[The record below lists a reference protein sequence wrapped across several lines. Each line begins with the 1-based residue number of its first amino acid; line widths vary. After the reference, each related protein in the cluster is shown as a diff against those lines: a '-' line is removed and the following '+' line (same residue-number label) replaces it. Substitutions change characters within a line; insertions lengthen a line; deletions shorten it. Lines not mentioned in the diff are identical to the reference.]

1 MGQRFLE
8 YWVYSIDRDGDAADS
23 DVFTAVA
30 DARKYFCERCEEISL
45 PINLAQMDEEDPV
58 GFVLEKMTMNRQ
70 RTLMWYGDA
79 SLMDSWAHPADAFHD
94 PLKQLLVKAKS
105 RTKKGVVPA
114 KENP

>member
-8 YWVYSIDRDGDAADS
+8 YWVYSIDRDGDAAES

-45 PINLAQMDEEDPV
+45 PINLANMDEDDPV
-58 GFVLEKMTMNRQ
+58 GFVIEKMTTNGT

-79 SLMDSWAHPADAFHD
+79 SLMDAWAAPADAFYD
-94 PLKQLLVKAKS
+94 PLKQLLAKAKS